1 MSSGKYDGLE
11 DSFMRVK
18 TKILVT
24 FSVVGILVTAL
35 GIWTIKTMYSS
46 SSGLS
51 YIVGPAWDTA
61 DGAME
66 TTIQIEAQ
74 MLAVNRLILGE
85 DSQRVEQILN
95 TAITEVDTS
104 SSRMIE
110 AGLLSAAQTQQF
122 SQFNSQYQQSR
133 NALITSY
140 KNYIETKKSYD
151 KATQVLVDFG
161 EKLETLGDSAVE
173 ELEREP
179 NRNITWQSDVMGRW
193 QAADGGMESNIGLLW
208 KLYYTQRLLDG
219 QDDATQIKA
228 IEQAIE
234 FQKQANSEMFSTG
247 RFTISAGE
255 EWKNASYEEVFSQLN
270 SQHEQAMMAVIES
283 YRNYR
288 QIYQEYTVTSL
299 ALLDFIAELEE
310 LADSKVE
317 QQAVLILDGQ
327 AWAISSFKVL
337 IIIALLVL
345 LLLGW
350 ILVNQILSPIQRLQE
365 RVTDISEGNGDL
377 TLRVNITTQDEFG
390 ELGKSFDKFIEKIQ
404 NLIADIT
411 QSTNL
416 AKTAAVDLSA
426 TFKVTAEAVNKQT
439 FEVNTISNATTA
451 MTAISSQVISG
462 AREISQS
469 VLNID
474 KNAQSTLSNVR
485 QAAQS
490 VNELVAEVTQG
501 TETINSLKNHVT
513 SIEPVLADIN
523 GIAEQTNLLALNA
536 AIEAARAGEQGRGF
550 AVVADEV
557 RSLATRTQGSTN
569 TIQQSITQLRSSAD
583 ESVRVINN
591 SMLKGTQT
599 TEITSQAEESLH
611 QVAIEISRLTQM
623 NQQTSDAITHQE
635 QSVTSIASS
644 LSHLQA
650 LCQSAQEKIQQS
662 EHTISALKLKQED
675 LALKMSKFKI

>member
-1 MSSGKYDGLE
+1 
-11 DSFMRVK
+11 MRVK

-66 TTIQIEAQ
+66 TSIQIEAQ

-85 DSQRVEQILN
+85 DSQRVEDILN
-95 TAITEVDTS
+95 TAIKEVDAA

-133 NALITSY
+133 NALITRY

-161 EKLETLGDSAVE
+161 EKLEALGDSAVE

-179 NRNITWQSDVMGRW
+179 NRSITWQSDVKERW

-299 ALLDFIAELEE
+299 ALLDFVAELEE

-317 QQAVLILDGQ
+317 QQAVLILDEQ

-390 ELGKSFDKFIEKIQ
+390 ELGKSFDKFIDKIQ

-411 QSTNL
+411 QSINL
-416 AKTAAVDLSA
+416 AKTAAADLSA

-439 FEVNTISNATTA
+439 FEVNTISHATTA
-451 MTAISSQVISG
+451 MTAISSQVTSG

-591 SMLKGTQT
+591 SMSKGTQT

-611 QVAIEISRLTQM
+611 QVAVEISRLTEM

>member
-95 TAITEVDTS
+95 TAITDVDTS

-179 NRNITWQSDVMGRW
+179 NRNITWQNDVMERW

-377 TLRVNITTQDEFG
+377 TLRVNISTQDEFG

>member
-1 MSSGKYDGLE
+1 
-11 DSFMRVK
+11 MRVK

-66 TTIQIEAQ
+66 TSIQIEAQ

-85 DSQRVEQILN
+85 DSQRVEEILN
-95 TAITEVDTS
+95 TAIKEVDAA

-110 AGLLSAAQTQQF
+110 AGLLSAAQIQQF
-122 SQFNSQYQQSR
+122 LQFNSQYQQSR
-133 NALITSY
+133 NALITRY

-161 EKLETLGDSAVE
+161 EKLEALGDSAVE

-179 NRNITWQSDVMGRW
+179 NRSITWQSDVKERW

-299 ALLDFIAELEE
+299 ALLDFVAELEE

-317 QQAVLILDGQ
+317 QQAVLILDEQ

-390 ELGKSFDKFIEKIQ
+390 ELGKSFDKFIDKIQ

-411 QSTNL
+411 QSINL

-439 FEVNTISNATTA
+439 FEVNTISHATTE
-451 MTAISSQVISG
+451 MTAISSQVTSG

-591 SMLKGTQT
+591 SMSKGTQT

-611 QVAIEISRLTQM
+611 QVAVEISRLTEM

-644 LSHLQA
+644 VSHLQA

-662 EHTISALKLKQED
+662 EHTISTLKLKQDD
-675 LALKMSKFKI
+675 LALKISKFKI

>member
-95 TAITEVDTS
+95 TAITDVDTS

-179 NRNITWQSDVMGRW
+179 NRNITWQSDVMERW

-228 IEQAIE
+228 IEQAIG

-270 SQHEQAMMAVIES
+270 SQHEQTMMAVIES

-623 NQQTSDAITHQE
+623 NQQTSEAITHQE

>member
-1 MSSGKYDGLE
+1 
-11 DSFMRVK
+11 
-18 TKILVT
+18 
-24 FSVVGILVTAL
+24 
-35 GIWTIKTMYSS
+35 MYSS

-179 NRNITWQSDVMGRW
+179 DRNITWQSDVMERW

>member
-95 TAITEVDTS
+95 TAITDVDTS

-133 NALITSY
+133 NTLITSY

-179 NRNITWQSDVMGRW
+179 NRNITWQSDVMERW

-228 IEQAIE
+228 IEQAIG

-337 IIIALLVL
+337 IIIALLIL

-623 NQQTSDAITHQE
+623 NQQTSEAITHQE

>member
-1 MSSGKYDGLE
+1 
-11 DSFMRVK
+11 MRVK

-179 NRNITWQSDVMGRW
+179 NRNITWQSDVMERW

-390 ELGKSFDKFIEKIQ
+390 ELGKSFGKFIEKIQ

-611 QVAIEISRLTQM
+611 QVAVEISRLTQM

>member
-179 NRNITWQSDVMGRW
+179 DRNITWQSDVMERW

-662 EHTISALKLKQED
+662 EHTISALKLKQDD

>member
-179 NRNITWQSDVMGRW
+179 NRNITWQSDVMERW

-611 QVAIEISRLTQM
+611 QVAVEISRLTQM

>member
-1 MSSGKYDGLE
+1 
-11 DSFMRVK
+11 MRVK

-151 KATQVLVDFG
+151 KATQALVDFG

-179 NRNITWQSDVMGRW
+179 NRNITWQSDVMERW

-474 KNAQSTLSNVR
+474 KIAQSTLSNVR

>member
-151 KATQVLVDFG
+151 KATQVLVDLG

-179 NRNITWQSDVMGRW
+179 DRNITWQSDVMERW

>member
-1 MSSGKYDGLE
+1 M
-11 DSFMRVK
+11 
-18 TKILVT
+18 
-24 FSVVGILVTAL
+24 
-35 GIWTIKTMYSS
+35 
-46 SSGLS
+46 S

-95 TAITEVDTS
+95 TAITDVDTS

-133 NALITSY
+133 NTLITSY

-179 NRNITWQSDVMGRW
+179 NRNITWQSDVMERW

-228 IEQAIE
+228 IEQAIG

-623 NQQTSDAITHQE
+623 NQQTSEAITHQE

>member
-1 MSSGKYDGLE
+1 
-11 DSFMRVK
+11 MRVK

-66 TTIQIEAQ
+66 TSIQIEAQ

-85 DSQRVEQILN
+85 DSQRVEEILN
-95 TAITEVDTS
+95 TAIKEVDAA

-133 NALITSY
+133 NALITRY

-161 EKLETLGDSAVE
+161 EKLEALGDSAVE

-179 NRNITWQSDVMGRW
+179 NRSITWQSDVKERW

-299 ALLDFIAELEE
+299 ALLDFVAELEE

-317 QQAVLILDGQ
+317 QQAVLILDEQ

-390 ELGKSFDKFIEKIQ
+390 ELGKSFDKFIDKIQ
-404 NLIADIT
+404 NLITDIT
-411 QSTNL
+411 QSINL

-426 TFKVTAEAVNKQT
+426 TFKVTTEAVNKQT
-439 FEVNTISNATTA
+439 FEVNTISHATTE
-451 MTAISSQVISG
+451 MTAISSQVTSG

-591 SMLKGTQT
+591 SMSKGTQT

-611 QVAIEISRLTQM
+611 QVAVEISRLTEM

-644 LSHLQA
+644 VSHLQA

-662 EHTISALKLKQED
+662 EHTISTLKLKQDD
-675 LALKMSKFKI
+675 LALKISKFKI

>member
-1 MSSGKYDGLE
+1 
-11 DSFMRVK
+11 MRVK

-179 NRNITWQSDVMGRW
+179 NQNITWQSDVMERW

>member
-161 EKLETLGDSAVE
+161 EKLEILGDSAVE

-179 NRNITWQSDVMGRW
+179 NRNITWQSDVMERW

>member
-1 MSSGKYDGLE
+1 
-11 DSFMRVK
+11 MRVK

-95 TAITEVDTS
+95 TAITDVDTS

-179 NRNITWQSDVMGRW
+179 NRNITWQSDVMERW

>member
-1 MSSGKYDGLE
+1 
-11 DSFMRVK
+11 MRVK

-66 TTIQIEAQ
+66 TSIQIEAQ

-85 DSQRVEQILN
+85 DSQRVEEILN
-95 TAITEVDTS
+95 TAIKEVDAA

-133 NALITSY
+133 NALITRY

-161 EKLETLGDSAVE
+161 EKLEALGDSAVE

-179 NRNITWQSDVMGRW
+179 NRSITWQSDVKERW

-219 QDDATQIKA
+219 QDDAAQIKA

-299 ALLDFIAELEE
+299 ALLDFVAELEE

-317 QQAVLILDGQ
+317 QQAVLILDEQ

-390 ELGKSFDKFIEKIQ
+390 ELGKSFDKFIDKIQ

-411 QSTNL
+411 QSINL

-439 FEVNTISNATTA
+439 FEVNTISHATTE
-451 MTAISSQVISG
+451 MTAISSQVTSG

-591 SMLKGTQT
+591 SMSKGTQT

-611 QVAIEISRLTQM
+611 QVAVEISRLTEM

-644 LSHLQA
+644 VSHLQA

-662 EHTISALKLKQED
+662 EHTISTLKLKQDD
-675 LALKMSKFKI
+675 LALKISKFKI

>member
-18 TKILVT
+18 TKILVI

-179 NRNITWQSDVMGRW
+179 DRNITWQSDVMERW

>member
-179 NRNITWQSDVMGRW
+179 DRNITWQSDVMERW

-591 SMLKGTQT
+591 SMSKGTQT

-611 QVAIEISRLTQM
+611 QVAVEISRLTEM

-644 LSHLQA
+644 VSHLQA

-662 EHTISALKLKQED
+662 EHTISTLKLKQDD
-675 LALKMSKFKI
+675 LALKISKFKI

>member
-1 MSSGKYDGLE
+1 
-11 DSFMRVK
+11 MRVK

-95 TAITEVDTS
+95 TAITDVDTS

-133 NALITSY
+133 NTLITSY

-151 KATQVLVDFG
+151 KATLVLVDFG

-179 NRNITWQSDVMGRW
+179 NRNITWQSDVMERW

-228 IEQAIE
+228 IEQAIG

-623 NQQTSDAITHQE
+623 NQQTSEAITHQE

>member
-1 MSSGKYDGLE
+1 
-11 DSFMRVK
+11 MRVK

-439 FEVNTISNATTA
+439 FEVNTISNATTE

-650 LCQSAQEKIQQS
+650 LCQGAQEKIQQS

>member
-1 MSSGKYDGLE
+1 
-11 DSFMRVK
+11 MRVK

-179 NRNITWQSDVMGRW
+179 NRNITWQSDVMERW

-550 AVVADEV
+550 AVVADQV

>member
-1 MSSGKYDGLE
+1 
-11 DSFMRVK
+11 MRVK

-24 FSVVGILVTAL
+24 FSVVGILITAL

-95 TAITEVDTS
+95 TAITDVDTS

-179 NRNITWQSDVMGRW
+179 NRNITWQSDVMERW

-228 IEQAIE
+228 IEQAIG

>member
-1 MSSGKYDGLE
+1 
-11 DSFMRVK
+11 MRVK

-179 NRNITWQSDVMGRW
+179 NRNITWQSDVMERW

-228 IEQAIE
+228 IEQAIG

-611 QVAIEISRLTQM
+611 QVAVEISRLTQM

>member
-1 MSSGKYDGLE
+1 MSFGKYDGLE

-179 NRNITWQSDVMGRW
+179 NRNITWQSDVMERW

>member
-1 MSSGKYDGLE
+1 
-11 DSFMRVK
+11 MRVK

-151 KATQVLVDFG
+151 KATQALVDFG

-179 NRNITWQSDVMGRW
+179 NRNITWQSDVMERW

-439 FEVNTISNATTA
+439 FEVNTISNATTE

>member
-179 NRNITWQSDVMGRW
+179 DRNITWQTDVMERW

>member
-1 MSSGKYDGLE
+1 
-11 DSFMRVK
+11 MRVK

-179 NRNITWQSDVMGRW
+179 DRNITWQSDVMERW

-611 QVAIEISRLTQM
+611 QVAVEISRLTQM

-662 EHTISALKLKQED
+662 EHTISALKLKQDD

>member
-1 MSSGKYDGLE
+1 
-11 DSFMRVK
+11 MRVK

-95 TAITEVDTS
+95 TAITDVDTS

-133 NALITSY
+133 NTLITSY

-179 NRNITWQSDVMGRW
+179 NRNITWQSDVMERW

-228 IEQAIE
+228 IEQAIG
-234 FQKQANSEMFSTG
+234 FQKQANSEMFSAG

-623 NQQTSDAITHQE
+623 NQQTSEAITHQE

>member
-1 MSSGKYDGLE
+1 
-11 DSFMRVK
+11 MRVK

-95 TAITEVDTS
+95 TAITDVDTS

-179 NRNITWQSDVMGRW
+179 NRNITWQSDVMERW

-310 LADSKVE
+310 LANSKVE

-337 IIIALLVL
+337 IIIAFLVL

-611 QVAIEISRLTQM
+611 QVAVEISRLTQM

>member
-179 NRNITWQSDVMGRW
+179 NRNITWQSDVMERW

-462 AREISQS
+462 AQEISQS

-611 QVAIEISRLTQM
+611 QVAVEISRLTQM

>member
-66 TTIQIEAQ
+66 TSIQIEAQ

-85 DSQRVEQILN
+85 DSQRVEEILN
-95 TAITEVDTS
+95 TAIKEVDAA

-122 SQFNSQYQQSR
+122 LQFNSQYQQSR
-133 NALITSY
+133 NALITRY

-161 EKLETLGDSAVE
+161 EKLEALGDSAVE

-179 NRNITWQSDVMGRW
+179 NRSITWQSDVKERW

-299 ALLDFIAELEE
+299 ALLDFVAELEE

-317 QQAVLILDGQ
+317 QQAVLILDEQ

-390 ELGKSFDKFIEKIQ
+390 ELGKSFDKFIDKIQ

-411 QSTNL
+411 QSINL

-439 FEVNTISNATTA
+439 FEVNTISHATTE
-451 MTAISSQVISG
+451 MTAISSQVTSG
-462 AREISQS
+462 AREIRQS

-591 SMLKGTQT
+591 SMSKGTQT

-611 QVAIEISRLTQM
+611 QVAVEISRLTEM

-644 LSHLQA
+644 VSHLQA

-662 EHTISALKLKQED
+662 EHTISTLKLKQDD
-675 LALKMSKFKI
+675 LALKISKFKI

>member
-1 MSSGKYDGLE
+1 
-11 DSFMRVK
+11 MRVK

-179 NRNITWQSDVMGRW
+179 DRNITWQSDVMERW

-288 QIYQEYTVTSL
+288 QIYQEYTVASL

>member
-1 MSSGKYDGLE
+1 
-11 DSFMRVK
+11 MRVK

-179 NRNITWQSDVMGRW
+179 DRNITWQSDVMERW

-451 MTAISSQVISG
+451 MTAVSSQVISG

-591 SMLKGTQT
+591 SMSKGTQT

-611 QVAIEISRLTQM
+611 QVAVEISRLTEM

-644 LSHLQA
+644 VSHLQA

-662 EHTISALKLKQED
+662 EHTISTLKLKQDD
-675 LALKMSKFKI
+675 LALKISKFKI

>member
-1 MSSGKYDGLE
+1 
-11 DSFMRVK
+11 MRVK

-104 SSRMIE
+104 SSRMTE

-179 NRNITWQSDVMGRW
+179 DRNITWQSDVMERW

-416 AKTAAVDLSA
+416 AKTEAVDLSA

>member
-1 MSSGKYDGLE
+1 
-11 DSFMRVK
+11 MRVK

>member
-1 MSSGKYDGLE
+1 
-11 DSFMRVK
+11 MRVK

-85 DSQRVEQILN
+85 NSQRVEQILN

-179 NRNITWQSDVMGRW
+179 DRNITWQSDVMERW

>member
-1 MSSGKYDGLE
+1 
-11 DSFMRVK
+11 MRVK

-179 NRNITWQSDVMGRW
+179 NRNITWQSDVMERW

-439 FEVNTISNATTA
+439 FEVNTISNATTE

>member
-1 MSSGKYDGLE
+1 
-11 DSFMRVK
+11 
-18 TKILVT
+18 
-24 FSVVGILVTAL
+24 
-35 GIWTIKTMYSS
+35 
-46 SSGLS
+46 
-51 YIVGPAWDTA
+51 
-61 DGAME
+61 
-66 TTIQIEAQ
+66 
-74 MLAVNRLILGE
+74 
-85 DSQRVEQILN
+85 
-95 TAITEVDTS
+95 
-104 SSRMIE
+104 
-110 AGLLSAAQTQQF
+110 
-122 SQFNSQYQQSR
+122 
-133 NALITSY
+133 
-140 KNYIETKKSYD
+140 
-151 KATQVLVDFG
+151 
-161 EKLETLGDSAVE
+161 
-173 ELEREP
+173 
-179 NRNITWQSDVMGRW
+179 MGRW

-288 QIYQEYTVTSL
+288 QTYQEYTVTSL

-439 FEVNTISNATTA
+439 FEVNTISNATTE

-501 TETINSLKNHVT
+501 TETINSLKK
-513 SIEPVLADIN
+513 S
-523 GIAEQTNLLALNA
+523 
-536 AIEAARAGEQGRGF
+536 
-550 AVVADEV
+550 
-557 RSLATRTQGSTN
+557 
-569 TIQQSITQLRSSAD
+569 
-583 ESVRVINN
+583 
-591 SMLKGTQT
+591 
-599 TEITSQAEESLH
+599 
-611 QVAIEISRLTQM
+611 
-623 NQQTSDAITHQE
+623 
-635 QSVTSIASS
+635 
-644 LSHLQA
+644 
-650 LCQSAQEKIQQS
+650 C
-662 EHTISALKLKQED
+662 
-675 LALKMSKFKI
+675 